1 MARSKKSDPPDELAS
16 SVLEL
21 AELRSLF
28 EDHWPRLVAIVRRRL
43 DASLGVKVDPE
54 EIVNA
59 TFLDAQRRWAGYRA
73 ERKVSP
79 FVWLYRL
86 VNDRLIEEWRTAT
99 RQKRD
104 IQRNVPWPERPSI
117 DLGLRLVA
125 PDTSPTQ
132 AIVRRE
138 EAELMRQAL
147 AALREPDREVIMLR
161 SYEELNFREIGELLD
176 LGENAATVR
185 YVRALRKLKDA
196 WTTLTGES
204 RP

>member
-1 MARSKKSDPPDELAS
+1 MSRSHNSDPPDELPS
-16 SVLEL
+16 SLLEL
-21 AELRSLF
+21 AELRSLV
-28 EDHWPRLVAIVRRRL
+28 EENWLRLVAIVRRRM
-43 DASLGVKVDPE
+43 DPALGVRVDPE

-59 TFLDAQRRWAGYRA
+59 AFLDAQRRWSGYRV

-104 IQRNVPWPERPSI
+104 LQRNVPWPERPSI

-125 PDTSPTQ
+125 GDTSPTQ
-132 AIVRRE
+132 AVVKRE
-138 EAELMRQAL
+138 QAEFMRQAL
-147 AALREPDREVIMLR
+147 QLLREADREVIMLR
-161 SYEELNFREIGELLD
+161 SYEEFSFREIGELLD

-185 YVRALRKLKDA
+185 YVRALKKLKAA